1 MVKKVLIAFFLP
13 VTNESNSYKLAASV
27 NSITFTDKMIHFY
40 IKKMEKISTKILSYI
55 FLNRGVLTLAHDIFI
70 VILSLQISLFLRLGE
85 DISQIP
91 TSVIA
96 LHTLLYV
103 LLALSVF
110 LGKHV
115 YRGMWRYASLG
126 DLVSISISV
135 TYITLLYLPLVFLLP
150 QNLSIPRSTPF
161 INWFVLTAFLGAPR
175 LLYRLY
181 RQYRN
186 KNPSDISSD
195 PKTALIVGA
204 GDQTELFIREILRQ
218 NDNTYELL
226 GIVGYKEAHKGQ
238 KIHHVNVVGTVS
250 ELPFLIED
258 FKKKNVTL
266 DMLIIA
272 DENLRGKELKVLLN
286 LAGSLG
292 LHLTRL
298 PHISEIT
305 APAAKP
311 RVKPV
316 AIEDLLGR
324 PQASLDRESMSTMI
338 SGRRILV
345 TGAGGTIGGELV
357 RQISDFNP
365 SHICLLDHSEYLLY
379 MADLELEERHPK
391 LSRLNIL
398 ADVSCRE
405 RVRHVISTFKPEL
418 VFHAAALK
426 HVPLVEDNP
435 SQAALTNVIGTRNI
449 ADACR
454 DFNVKGMLLI
464 STDKAINPTS
474 AMGATKRL
482 AECYCQALDI
492 LERQK
497 TNGTRYASVRF
508 GNVLGSSGSVVPLFK
523 RQIEKGGPL
532 TITHPEMKR
541 YFMTVHEA
549 VELVLQAMTFSVN
562 STIQGGRV
570 FVLDMG
576 EPVKIVDMA
585 RQMIHLTGL
594 KPDVDI
600 EIKFTGLRPGEKLFE
615 ELFHASEHLL
625 PTNNPGILLGAP
637 RTVDHGFLVRA
648 LQELETISQEQDN
661 DSVFRILHALV
672 PEYKTPDHT
681 PGAYLRTVS

>member
-1 MVKKVLIAFFLP
+1 M
-13 VTNESNSYKLAASV
+13 KLL
-27 NSITFTDKMIHFY
+27 HFY
-40 IKKMEKISTKILSYI
+40 IKKITKLSVRFFSCI
-55 FLNRGVLTLAHDIFI
+55 FLSRGMLTLAHDIFI
-70 VILSLQISLFLRLGE
+70 VILSFQISLFLRLGDE
-85 DISQIP
+85 ISQIS
-91 TSVIA
+91 TTVI
-96 LHTLLYV
+96 TLNTLFYV
-103 LLALSVF
+103 LIAIAVF
-110 LGKHV
+110 LGKHI

-126 DLVSISISV
+126 DLVSISLSV
-135 TYITLLYLPLVFLLP
+135 TYITLLYLPMLFLLP
-150 QNLSIPRSTPF
+150 QDFSIPRSTPF

-186 KNPSDISSD
+186 SAGSDLSSET
-195 PKTALIVGA
+195 KKALIIGA
-204 GDQTELFIREILRQ
+204 GDQTEVFIRETLRQ
-218 NDNTYELL
+218 NDHTYQLL

-238 KIHHVNVVGTVS
+238 KIHHVNVIGTVS
-250 ELPFLIED
+250 ELSSLIEG
-258 FKKKNVTL
+258 FKKKGTAV
-266 DMLIIA
+266 DMLILA
-272 DENLRGKELKVLLN
+272 DENLSGKELKTLLN
-286 LAGSLG
+286 LASLLG

-311 RVKPV
+311 RVKPI

-324 PQASLDRESMSTMI
+324 PQASLDRESMQQMI
-338 SGRRILV
+338 AGKRVLV

-365 SHICLLDHSEYLLY
+365 AHICLFDHSEYLLY
-379 MADLELEERHPK
+379 TTDLELSERHPK
-391 LSRLNIL
+391 LPRENVLGDVACRSR
-398 ADVSCRE
+398 VQ
-405 RVRHVISTFKPEL
+405 HVISRFKPDL

-435 SQAALTNVIGTRNI
+435 SQAALTNVIGTRNV

-454 DFNVKGMLLI
+454 DFKVKAMLLI

-492 LERQK
+492 LERHNP
-497 TNGTRYASVRF
+497 NGTRYASVRF

-532 TITHPEMKR
+532 SITHPEMRR

-562 STIQGGRV
+562 ATIQGGRV

-576 EPVKIVDMA
+576 EPVKIIDMA
-585 RQMIHLTGL
+585 RQMIRLAGL

-600 EIKFTGLRPGEKLFE
+600 EIKYTGLRPGEKLFE
-615 ELFHASEHLL
+615 ELFHASENLL
-625 PTNNPGILLGAP
+625 PTNNSSILLGAP
-637 RTVDHGFLVRA
+637 RTVDHGFLIRA
-648 LQELETISQEQDN
+648 LNELETVCKDEDN
-661 DSVFRILHALV
+661 SSVLRLLHALV
-672 PEYKTPDHT
+672 PEYKTLHDT
-681 PGAYLRTVS
+681 NGAYLRTVS

>member
-1 MVKKVLIAFFLP
+1 MLFSLTSRFF
-13 VTNESNSYKLAASV
+13 
-27 NSITFTDKMIHFY
+27 
-40 IKKMEKISTKILSYI
+40 
-55 FLNRGVLTLAHDIFI
+55 
-70 VILSLQISLFLRLGE
+70 
-85 DISQIP
+85 
-91 TSVIA
+91 
-96 LHTLLYV
+96 
-103 LLALSVF
+103 
-110 LGKHV
+110 
-115 YRGMWRYASLG
+115 
-126 DLVSISISV
+126 
-135 TYITLLYLPLVFLLP
+135 
-150 QNLSIPRSTPF
+150 SIPRSTPF

-186 KNPSDISSD
+186 KTESSAS
-195 PKTALIVGA
+195 PETKTALIIGA
-204 GDQTELFIREILRQ
+204 GDQTEVFIREILRQ
-218 NDNTYELL
+218 NDHTYQLL

-238 KIHHVNVVGTVS
+238 KIHHINVIGTVS
-250 ELPFLIED
+250 ELPTLIEE
-258 FKKKNVTL
+258 FKKKSTAI

-272 DENLRGKELKVLLN
+272 DENLSGKELKTLLN
-286 LAGSLG
+286 LAETLG

-311 RVKPV
+311 RVKQI

-324 PQASLDRESMSTMI
+324 PQASLDRESMQEMI
-338 SGRRILV
+338 AGKRVLV

-365 SHICLLDHSEYLLY
+365 AHICLFDHSEYLLY
-379 MADLELEERHPK
+379 MADLELSERHPK
-391 LSRLNIL
+391 LLRENVLG
-398 ADVSCRE
+398 DVACRN
-405 RVRHVISTFKPEL
+405 RVQHVISTFKPDL

-426 HVPLVEDNP
+426 HVPLVEQNP
-435 SQAALTNVIGTRNI
+435 SQAALTNVIGTRNL

-454 DFNVKGMLLI
+454 DFKVKAMLLI

-492 LERQK
+492 IERQK
-497 TNGTRYASVRF
+497 PNGTRYASVRF

-532 TITHPEMKR
+532 SITHPEMRR

-562 STIQGGRV
+562 SSIQGGRV

-576 EPVKIVDMA
+576 EPVKIIDMA
-585 RQMIHLTGL
+585 RQMIRLAGL

-600 EIKFTGLRPGEKLFE
+600 EIKYTGLRPGEKLFE
-615 ELFHASEHLL
+615 ELFHTSENLL
-625 PTNNPGILLGAP
+625 PTNNSSILLGAP
-637 RTVDHGFLVRA
+637 RTVDHGFLIRA
-648 LQELETISQEQDN
+648 LHELESISKDEDN
-661 DSVFRILHALV
+661 TSVLRLLHALV
-672 PEYKTPDHT
+672 PEYKTLDDT
-681 PGAYLRTVS
+681 NETYLRTVS